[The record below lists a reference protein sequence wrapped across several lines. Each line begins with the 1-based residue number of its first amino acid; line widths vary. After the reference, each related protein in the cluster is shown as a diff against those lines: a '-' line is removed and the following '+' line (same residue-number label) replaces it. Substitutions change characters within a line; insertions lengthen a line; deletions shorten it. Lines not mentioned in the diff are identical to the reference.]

1 MTALSKQI
9 GYKLGKST
17 ENNKALLFFSGM
29 EIIQTFNGSNL
40 SHYPVVCEVIN
51 LLTAMFENS
60 AKIIII
66 IIIIMPLFNEG
77 NTK

>member
-9 GYKLGKST
+9 GYKLGKSR

-51 LLTAMFENS
+51 LRTAMFENS

-66 IIIIMPLFNEG
+66 ITIIIIIIIIII
-77 NTK
+77 K